1 MANLRQRPPEA
12 GLPTADPRGAVTTA
26 QPGHSPVPEPED
38 AVAIRFA
45 PVPRRLGE
53 ILLERGLVRP
63 ADIANGLTLQAQ
75 NGGLLGLNLVRLGAI
90 SEVQLLDVLSE
101 QLGLD
106 ILAPED
112 GPAPEQVAA
121 FLSEIHSPL
130 SWWAEREAIAWRVA
144 PPEGADPAMPGP
156 IFCAAVQPLD
166 PLLAERLGQAT
177 AETPTFLLAQRALV
191 EALTQDAGQDAA
203 GSADF
208 GLSGG
213 GADAARL
220 RELAQEA
227 PTIDFVNSVF
237 AEALTRRASDVHV
250 EPFEDRFVVRMRIDG
265 VLSTARSAPRANFDA
280 VCSRIKLLSG
290 MDIGERRLPQDG
302 RQSIRV
308 SGQEVDLRVSTLPCS
323 WGESIVLRLLGK
335 TSRLP
340 ELRELGVGADQEKTL
355 IGLAEQPNGV
365 FLITGPT
372 GSGKTTTIYRLLTHL
387 NDGERK
393 IITVED
399 PVELDLPG
407 VIQVRVRADIGLTF
421 AAGLRSILRQ
431 DPDVIMV
438 GEIRDPETARIAV
451 QAALTG
457 HLVIS
462 TVHTNSALAAVPRL
476 LDLGVEDYLMAD
488 VLRGVAGQRLV
499 RRLCVDCSRPSTPA
513 ETSVHEAAMPAYL
526 KPLTKGV
533 PAAWREPVGCAKC
546 GQSGFRGRV
555 GLYEIAPASPG
566 ILAGVRA
573 GADEDHL
580 TELARAD
587 GFLSFGDDGFLKARR
602 GETALTE
609 VYRVAGAAEDADVA

>member
-1 MANLRQRPPEA
+1 M
-12 GLPTADPRGAVTTA
+12 
-26 QPGHSPVPEPED
+26 
-38 AVAIRFA
+38 I
-45 PVPRRLGE
+45 
-53 ILLERGLVRP
+53 RP
-63 ADIANGLTLQAQ
+63 ADLEHGLALQAS
-75 NGGLLGLNLVRLGAI
+75 NGGLLGLNLVRLGAV
-90 SEVQLLDVLSE
+90 SEAQLLEVLSE

-112 GPAPEQVAA
+112 GPTPGQILA
-121 FLSEIHSPL
+121 FLTEVGAPR
-130 SWWAEREAIAWRVA
+130 SWWAAREAVAWRVA
-144 PPEGADPAMPGP
+144 ASDLDPTAEVDPHAVGR
-156 IFCAAVQPLD
+156 IVCAAVQPLD
-166 PLLAERLGQAT
+166 PLLAQRIAQAT
-177 AETPTFLLAQRALV
+177 REPVQFLLAQRSLI
-191 EALTQDAGQDAA
+191 EALTDD
-203 GSADF
+203 
-208 GLSGG
+208 LSGTRDDATAQAFG
-213 GADAARL
+213 SGSDAARL

-250 EPFEDRFVVRMRIDG
+250 EPYEDRFLVRMRIDG
-265 VLSTARSAPRANFDA
+265 VLTTARAAPRSNFDA

-308 SGQEVDLRVSTLPCS
+308 SGQEVDLRVSSLPCS

-340 ELRELGVGADQEKTL
+340 LLSELGVGPAQERSL
-355 IGLAEQPNGV
+355 ISLAEQPNGV

-407 VIQVRVRADIGLTF
+407 VIQVRVRSEIGLTF

-431 DPDVIMV
+431 DPDVIMI

-462 TVHTNSALAAVPRL
+462 TVHTNSALAALPRL
-476 LDLGVEDYLMAD
+476 MDLGIEDYLLAD

-499 RRLCVDCSRPSTPA
+499 RRLCVDCSRPSTA
-513 ETSVHEAAMPAYL
+513 HEADAHERALPAHL
-526 KPLTKGV
+526 LHV
-533 PAAWREPVGCAKC
+533 VASEPAAWREPVGCPKC

-566 ILAGVRA
+566 IIAGIRTS
-573 GADEDHL
+573 ADEDQL
-580 TELARAD
+580 TAMARGD
-587 GFLSFGDDGFLKARR
+587 GFLSFGDDGYIKARR
-602 GETALTE
+602 GETAMTE
-609 VYRVAGAAEDADVA
+609 VYRIVGAGE

>member
-1 MANLRQRPPEA
+1 
-12 GLPTADPRGAVTTA
+12 
-26 QPGHSPVPEPED
+26 
-38 AVAIRFA
+38 
-45 PVPRRLGE
+45 
-53 ILLERGLVRP
+53 
-63 ADIANGLTLQAQ
+63 
-75 NGGLLGLNLVRLGAI
+75 
-90 SEVQLLDVLSE
+90 
-101 QLGLD
+101 
-106 ILAPED
+106 
-112 GPAPEQVAA
+112 
-121 FLSEIHSPL
+121 
-130 SWWAEREAIAWRVA
+130 
-144 PPEGADPAMPGP
+144 
-156 IFCAAVQPLD
+156 
-166 PLLAERLGQAT
+166 
-177 AETPTFLLAQRALV
+177 
-191 EALTQDAGQDAA
+191 
-203 GSADF
+203 
-208 GLSGG
+208 
-213 GADAARL
+213 
-220 RELAQEA
+220 
-227 PTIDFVNSVF
+227 
-237 AEALTRRASDVHV
+237 
-250 EPFEDRFVVRMRIDG
+250 MRIDG
-265 VLSTARSAPRANFDA
+265 VLTTARAAPRSNFDA

-340 ELRELGVGADQEKTL
+340 LLSELGVGAAQEATL
-355 IGLAEQPNGV
+355 LSLAEHPNGV

-431 DPDVIMV
+431 DPDVIMI
-438 GEIRDPETARIAV
+438 GEIRDPETAKIAV

-476 LDLGVEDYLMAD
+476 LDLGVEDYLLAD

-499 RRLCVDCSRPSTPA
+499 RRLCVECARASTPEEA
-513 ETSVHEAAMPAYL
+513 AVHELAIPAHL
-526 KPLTKGV
+526 RPV
-533 PAAWREPVGCAKC
+533 ADREPAAWREPVGCPKC

-555 GLYEIAPASPG
+555 GLYEIAPASPA
-566 ILAGVRA
+566 IIAALRT
-573 GADEDHL
+573 GADEDKL
-580 TELARAD
+580 TALARDD
-587 GFLSFGDDGFLKARR
+587 GFLSFADDGLLKARR

-609 VYRVAGAAEDADVA
+609 IYRIAGGGE

>member
-1 MANLRQRPPEA
+1 MPAD
-12 GLPTADPRGAVTTA
+12 TAADVV
-26 QPGHSPVPEPED
+26 S
-38 AVAIRFA
+38 IRFPTPPA
-45 PVPRRLGE
+45 SRRRLGE
-53 ILLERGLVRP
+53 VLVELGLIRP
-63 ADIANGLTLQAQ
+63 GDLANALTLQEQ

-90 SEVQLLDVLSE
+90 SEAQLLEVLSD
-101 QLGLD
+101 QLDLP
-106 ILAPED
+106 ILLPENSPRPD
-112 GPAPEQVAA
+112 QVAA
-121 FLSEIHSPL
+121 FLAEIRSPL
-130 SWWAEREAIAWRVA
+130 NWWAEMEAVAWRQDGEDGA
-144 PPEGADPAMPGP
+144 PPA
-156 IFCAAVQPLD
+156 IVCAAVQPLQPALSERIAQAAGD
-166 PLLAERLGQAT
+166 PVI
-177 AETPTFLLAQRALV
+177 FMLAQRSLI
-191 EALTQDAGQDAA
+191 EALTQDLHADGGPMLDAGV
-203 GSADF
+203 
-208 GLSGG
+208 GG

-227 PTIDFVNSVF
+227 PTIDFVNAVF

-250 EPFEDRFVVRMRIDG
+250 EPYEDRFLVRMRIDG
-265 VLSTARSAPRANFDA
+265 VLTTARAAPRANFEA
-280 VCSRIKLLSG
+280 VASRIKLLSG

-302 RQSIRV
+302 RQSVRV

-340 ELRELGVGADQEKTL
+340 ELSELGVGAQQEKTL
-355 IGLAEQPNGV
+355 LELSEHPNGV

-372 GSGKTTTIYRLLTHL
+372 GSGKTTTIYRLLSHL

-462 TVHTNSALAAVPRL
+462 TVHTNTALAAVPRL
-476 LDLGVEDYLMAD
+476 LDLGIEDYLLAD

-499 RRLCVDCSRPSTPA
+499 RRLCDCARPSTA
-513 ETSVHEAAMPAYL
+513 EEAAVHEQSIPAHL
-526 KPLTKGV
+526 RV
-533 PAAWREPVGCAKC
+533 VADEEPAAWREAVGCPRC
-546 GQSGFRGRV
+546 GQSGYRGRI
-555 GLYEIAPASPG
+555 GAYEIAPASPAL
-566 ILAGVRA
+566 IHALRA
-573 GADEDHL
+573 SADEDQL
-580 TELARAD
+580 TAIARQD
-587 GFLSFGDDGFLKARR
+587 GFLSFGDDAFLKARR
-602 GETALTE
+602 GLTTLSE
-609 VYRVAGAAEDADVA
+609 VHRIVGGGE

>member
-1 MANLRQRPPEA
+1 MATIRQRSPEA
-12 GLPTADPRGAVTTA
+12 GLPGVDPRISPTGPSVEEPGEAVT
-26 QPGHSPVPEPED
+26 
-38 AVAIRFA
+38 IRFA
-45 PVPRRLGE
+45 SAHRRLGE
-53 ILLERGLVRP
+53 ILVDRGMVRP
-63 ADIANGLTLQAQ
+63 ADVANALTLQAQ
-75 NGGLLGLNLVRLGAI
+75 NGGLFGLNLVRLGAL
-90 SEVQLLDVLSE
+90 SEAQLLEVLSE
-101 QLGLD
+101 QLGLA

-112 GPAPEQVAA
+112 SPMPDQVSALLA
-121 FLSEIHSPL
+121 EIRSPL
-130 SWWAEREAIAWRVA
+130 SWWAEREAVAWREAA
-144 PPEGADPAMPGP
+144 PEDAPDAAPGR
-156 IFCAAVQPLD
+156 ILCAAVQPLD
-166 PLLAERLGQAT
+166 PLLAERLGQSLN
-177 AETPTFLLAQRALV
+177 EPVTFLLAQRALI
-191 EALTQDAGQDAA
+191 EGLTQDVDADHA
-203 GSADF
+203 ATVDL
-208 GLSGG
+208 GLGG
-213 GADAARL
+213 AGADAARL

-227 PTIDFVNSVF
+227 PTIDFVNAVF

-250 EPFEDRFVVRMRIDG
+250 EPFEDRFLVRMRIDG
-265 VLSTARSAPRANFDA
+265 VLSTARAAPRANFDA

-340 ELRELGVGADQEKTL
+340 ELRELGVGAEQERTL

-407 VIQVRVRADIGLTF
+407 VIQVRVRSDIGLTF

-476 LDLGVEDYLMAD
+476 LDLGVENYLLAD

-499 RRLCVDCSRPSTPA
+499 RRLCTDCSRPSTPEEA
-513 ETSVHEAAMPAYL
+513 ELHEAALPDYL
-526 KPLTKGV
+526 KVVVAGV
-533 PAAWREPVGCAKC
+533 AANWHEPVGCSKC

-555 GLYEIAPASPG
+555 GLYEVAPATPG
-566 ILAGVRA
+566 ILAGLRS
-573 GADEDHL
+573 GAEEDRL
-580 TELARAD
+580 TEMARAD
-587 GFLSFGDDGFLKARR
+587 GFLSFGDDGLLKARR
-602 GETALTE
+602 GETTLSE
-609 VYRVAGAAEDADVA
+609 VYRVAGAVEDLDDA

>member
-1 MANLRQRPPEA
+1 MPAYGTTLSHQTSARPLPRAGVLLYRRRNPEPPLTDA
-12 GLPTADPRGAVTTA
+12 AIIVPQFPAVT
-26 QPGHSPVPEPED
+26 VK
-38 AVAIRFA
+38 
-45 PVPRRLGE
+45 RLGE
-53 ILLERGLVRP
+53 VLIERGMIRP
-63 ADIANGLTLQAQ
+63 ADLANALTLQSQ
-75 NGGLLGLNLVRLGAI
+75 NGGLLGLNLVRLGAV
-90 SEVQLLDVLSE
+90 SEAQLLDVLSD
-101 QLGLD
+101 QLGFGV
-106 ILAPED
+106 LAPENS
-112 GPAPEQVAA
+112 PTPEQVAS
-121 FLSEIHSPL
+121 FLSEIRSPL
-130 SWWAEREAIAWRVA
+130 NWWAEREAIAWRFGGD
-144 PPEGADPAMPGP
+144 PETAADSVV
-156 IFCAAVQPLD
+156 FCAAVQPLD
-166 PLLAERLGQAT
+166 PLLRERIGQST
-177 AETPTFLLAQRALV
+177 SDVVVFLLAQRSLI
-191 EALTQDAGQDAA
+191 EALTQDLHADAGPALDAGF
-203 GSADF
+203 GS
-208 GLSGG
+208 S

-227 PTIDFVNSVF
+227 PTIDFVNAVF

-250 EPFEDRFVVRMRIDG
+250 EPYEDRFLVRMRIDG
-265 VLSTARSAPRANFDA
+265 VLSTARSASRANFDA

-308 SGQEVDLRVSTLPCS
+308 SGQEVDLRVSSLPCS

-340 ELRELGVGADQEKTL
+340 QLSELGVSESQERTL
-355 IGLAEQPNGV
+355 LNLSEQPNGV

-372 GSGKTTTIYRLLTHL
+372 GSGKTTTIYRLLSHL

-407 VIQVRVRADIGLTF
+407 VIQVRVRSDIGLTF

-476 LDLGVEDYLMAD
+476 IDLGVEDYLLAD

-499 RRLCVDCSRPSTPA
+499 RRLCSDCSRPSTP
-513 ETSVHEAAMPAYL
+513 TEASAHDAMLPAHL
-526 KPLTKGV
+526 KSHMEREQ
-533 PAAWREPVGCAKC
+533 ASWREPVGCPKC

-555 GLYEIAPASPG
+555 GLYEIAPASPD
-566 ILAGVRA
+566 IIAGLRSS
-573 GADEDHL
+573 ADEDQL
-580 TELARAD
+580 TAIARAE
-587 GFLSFGDDGFLKARR
+587 GFLSFADDGYLKARK
-602 GETALTE
+602 GETTLGE
-609 VYRVAGAAEDADVA
+609 IHRIAGDVE

>member
-1 MANLRQRPPEA
+1 M
-12 GLPTADPRGAVTTA
+12 
-26 QPGHSPVPEPED
+26 
-38 AVAIRFA
+38 
-45 PVPRRLGE
+45 
-53 ILLERGLVRP
+53 
-63 ADIANGLTLQAQ
+63 
-75 NGGLLGLNLVRLGAI
+75 RLGAL
-90 SEVQLLDVLSE
+90 SETQLLDCLSE
-101 QLGLD
+101 QLGLGV
-106 ILAPED
+106 LAPED
-112 GPAPEQVAA
+112 APSPDQIAA
-121 FLSEIHSPL
+121 FMAEMRSPL
-130 SWWAEREAIAWRVA
+130 SWWAEREAVAWRS
-144 PPEGADPAMPGP
+144 GADPETGAGGL
-156 IFCAAVQPLD
+156 IYCAAVQPLD
-166 PLLAERLGQAT
+166 PLLAERIDQSLAAAGV
-177 AETPTFLLAQRALV
+177 AEPIVFLLAQRSLV
-191 EALTQDAGQDAA
+191 EALTQDVHAGQGPVLD
-203 GSADF
+203 
-208 GLSGG
+208 GG
-213 GADAARL
+213 VGGAGADAARL

-227 PTIDFVNSVF
+227 PTIDFVNAVF

-250 EPFEDRFVVRMRIDG
+250 EPYEDRFLVRMRIDG

-308 SGQEVDLRVSTLPCS
+308 SGQEIDLRVSTLPCS

-340 ELRELGVGADQEKTL
+340 LLSELGVGAAQEKTL
-355 IGLAEQPNGV
+355 IDLAEQPNGV

-407 VIQVRVRADIGLTF
+407 VIQVRVRSEIGLTF

-431 DPDVIMV
+431 DPDVIMI

-476 LDLGVEDYLMAD
+476 LDLGIEDYLLAD

-499 RRLCVDCSRPSTPA
+499 RRLCPDCARPSTA
-513 ETSVHEAAMPAYL
+513 EEAKVHELAIPAHL
-526 KPLTKGV
+526 RAV
-533 PAAWREPVGCAKC
+533 ADREAAAWREPVGCPKC

-566 ILAGVRA
+566 IIAGLREN
-573 GADEDHL
+573 ADEDVL
-580 TELARAD
+580 TGIARAE

-602 GETALTE
+602 GETSLSE
-609 VYRVAGAAEDADVA
+609 VYRIAGSGE

>member
-1 MANLRQRPPEA
+1 MSEA
-12 GLPTADPRGAVTTA
+12 LTDSDLVVTEFA
-26 QPGHSPVPEPED
+26 S
-38 AVAIRFA
+38 IRKA
-45 PVPRRLGE
+45 RLGE
-53 ILLERGLVRP
+53 MLVARGLVGPGDVRN
-63 ADIANGLTLQAQ
+63 ALDLQAE

-90 SEVQLLDVLSE
+90 SEDQVLSVLAE
-101 QLGLD
+101 QLDLQVLKPD
-106 ILAPED
+106 EAPRPED
-112 GPAPEQVAA
+112 IAA
-121 FLSEIHSPL
+121 LLAEIRSPL
-130 SWWAEREAIAWRVA
+130 AWWTEREAVAWRRG
-144 PPEGADPAMPGP
+144 GAEDGALM
-156 IFCAAVQPLD
+156 CAAVQPLD
-166 PLLAERLGQAT
+166 PLLAERLGQST
-177 AETPTFLLAQRALV
+177 DEPITFLLAPRAQI
-191 EALTQDAGQDAA
+191 EALAQEAQGAETPLPGQGL
-203 GSADF
+203 GS
-208 GLSGG
+208 

-227 PTIDFVNSVF
+227 PTIDFVNAIF
-237 AEALTRRASDVHV
+237 AEALNRRASDVHV
-250 EPFEDRFVVRMRIDG
+250 EPYEDRMLVRMRIDG
-265 VLSTARSAPRANFDA
+265 VLTTARSAPRASFDA

-335 TSRLP
+335 TNRLP
-340 ELRELGVGADQEKTL
+340 LLSELGVEPAQERAFL
-355 IGLAEQPNGV
+355 DLAEQPNGV

-431 DPDVIMV
+431 DPDVIMI
-438 GEIRDPETARIAV
+438 GEIRDSETARIAI

-462 TVHTNSALAAVPRL
+462 TVHTNSGLAAIPRL
-476 LDLGVEDYLMAD
+476 LDLGIENYLLAD

-499 RRLCVDCSRPSTPA
+499 RRLCSDCSRPSTEEEA
-513 ETSVHEAAMPAYL
+513 RIHEAALPSYL
-526 KPLTKGV
+526 AELLGREKS
-533 PAAWREPVGCAKC
+533 AWREPVGCSRC

-555 GLYEIAPASPG
+555 GVYEIAKATPKVIAS
-566 ILAGVRA
+566 LRL
-573 GADEDHL
+573 GADEDVL
-580 TELARAD
+580 TEAARSD
-587 GFLSFGDDGFLKARR
+587 GFLSFADDGFIKARR
-602 GETALTE
+602 GETALNE
-609 VYRVAGAAEDADVA
+609 IYRIAGGGE

>member
-1 MANLRQRPPEA
+1 MTVSA
-12 GLPTADPRGAVTTA
+12 T
-26 QPGHSPVPEPED
+26 QPVE
-38 AVAIRFA
+38 IRFPA
-45 PVPRRLGE
+45 AGRRRLGE
-53 ILLERGLVRP
+53 LLLERELITA
-63 ADIANGLTLQAQ
+63 ADLQNGLSLQAQ
-75 NGGLLGLNLVRLGAI
+75 TGGLIGLNLVRLGAL
-90 SEVQLLDVLSE
+90 SEARLLEVLSD
-101 QLGLD
+101 QLGLAV
-106 ILAPED
+106 LAPED
-112 GPAPEQVAA
+112 APAPERIAA
-121 FLSEIHSPL
+121 FLAEIGSPL
-130 SWWAEREAIAWRVA
+130 SWWAEREAVAWRVGDEA
-144 PPEGADPAMPGP
+144 GSP

-166 PLLAERLGQAT
+166 TLLAERIGQG
-177 AETPTFLLAQRALV
+177 TPDPVTFLLAQRSTIEGLTGD
-191 EALTQDAGQDAA
+191 LTQRGR
-203 GSADF
+203 G
-208 GLSGG
+208 GLELDIMGG

-227 PTIDFVNSVF
+227 PTIDFVNAVF

-250 EPFEDRFVVRMRIDG
+250 EPFEDRFLVRMRIDG
-265 VLSTARSAPRANFDA
+265 VLTTVRSAPRSSYDA

-308 SGQEVDLRVSTLPCS
+308 SGQEVDLRVSSLPAS

-340 ELRELGVGADQEKTL
+340 ELAELGVSASQEQTL
-355 IGLAEQPNGV
+355 LDLSETPNGV
-365 FLITGPT
+365 LLVTGPT

-407 VIQVRVRADIGLTF
+407 VVQVRVRSEIGLTF

-462 TVHTNSALAAVPRL
+462 TVHTNSALAAIPRL
-476 LDLGVEDYLMAD
+476 LDLGIEDYLLAD
-488 VLRGVAGQRLV
+488 VIRGVEGQRLV
-499 RRLCVDCSRPSTPA
+499 RRLCTDCKRPSTPEEA
-513 ETSVHEAAMPAYL
+513 AVHEAEMPATARAAAGRE
-526 KPLTKGV
+526 K
-533 PAAWREPVGCAKC
+533 AAWHEPVGCPKC
-546 GQSGFRGRV
+546 GQSGFRGRIGV
-555 GLYEIAPASPG
+555 YEIAPMSQTLTAA
-566 ILAGVRA
+566 LRQ
-573 GADEDHL
+573 GADEDQL
-580 TELARAD
+580 TAVARSE
-587 GFLSFGDDGFLKARR
+587 GFTSFGDDAFLKARR

-609 VYRVAGAAEDADVA
+609 VHRIVGGGDPA

>member
-1 MANLRQRPPEA
+1 M
-12 GLPTADPRGAVTTA
+12 TADII
-26 QPGHSPVPEPED
+26 VP
-38 AVAIRFA
+38 RFA
-45 PVPRRLGE
+45 ASSEPRRLGE
-53 ILLERGLVRP
+53 LLIERGLVRSG
-63 ADIANGLTLQAQ
+63 DLTNALVLQSQ
-75 NGGLLGLNLVRLGAI
+75 NGGLIGLNLVRLGAL
-90 SEVQLLDVLSE
+90 SESQLLDVLSE
-101 QLGLD
+101 QLGLAV
-106 ILAPED
+106 LAPED
-112 GPAPEQVAA
+112 APTPEQISA
-121 FLSEIHSPL
+121 FLAELRSPL
-130 SWWAEREAIAWRVA
+130 SWWAEREAVAWRFGGDH
-144 PPEGADPAMPGP
+144 ETGAAGQ

-166 PLLAERLGQAT
+166 PLLAERIEQSLAA
-177 AETPTFLLAQRALV
+177 AEVTETVVFLLAQRSLV
-191 EALTQDAGQDAA
+191 EALTQDVHADR
-203 GSADF
+203 GSSLDTA
-208 GLSGG
+208 SGVG

-250 EPFEDRFVVRMRIDG
+250 EPYEDRFLVRMRIDG
-265 VLSTARSAPRANFDA
+265 VLTTARAAPRANFDA

-308 SGQEVDLRVSTLPCS
+308 SGQEIDLRVSTLPCS

-340 ELRELGVGADQEKTL
+340 LLSELGVGAGQEKTL
-355 IGLAEQPNGV
+355 LELSEQPNGV

-407 VIQVRVRADIGLTF
+407 VIQVRVRSEIGLTF

-431 DPDVIMV
+431 DPDVIMI

-476 LDLGVEDYLMAD
+476 LDLGVEDYLLAD
-488 VLRGVAGQRLV
+488 VLRGVAGQRLL
-499 RRLCVDCSRPSTPA
+499 RRLCSDCSRESTA
-513 ETSVHEAAMPAYL
+513 QEAAVHELAIPPHLRAFADRE
-526 KPLTKGV
+526 K
-533 PAAWREPVGCAKC
+533 ARWREPVGCPKC

-555 GLYEIAPASPG
+555 GLYEIAPASPA
-566 ILAGVRA
+566 IIAGLRA
-573 GADEDHL
+573 NADEDTL
-580 TELARAD
+580 TSIARSE
-587 GFLSFGDDGFLKARR
+587 GFLSFADDGFLKARR

-609 VYRVAGAAEDADVA
+609 VYRIAGTGE

>member
-1 MANLRQRPPEA
+1 LLHRLTPFRYERGHIARSFNLTDT
-12 GLPTADPRGAVTTA
+12 LN
-26 QPGHSPVPEPED
+26 VPYFHPD
-38 AVAIRFA
+38 ARR
-45 PVPRRLGE
+45 RRLGE
-53 ILLERGLVRP
+53 ALIGRGLIQEE
-63 ADIANGLTLQAQ
+63 DLANALTLQRQ
-75 NGGLLGLNLVRLGAI
+75 NGGLLGLNLVRLGAV
-90 SEVQLLDVLSE
+90 SEAQLLEVLSE
-101 QLGLD
+101 QLDLP

-112 GPAPEQVAA
+112 APSPDQIAA
-121 FLSEIHSPL
+121 FLAEIRSPL
-130 SWWAEREAIAWRVA
+130 NWWAENEAVAWREEEA
-144 PPEGADPAMPGP
+144 EGTAGR
-156 IFCAAVQPLD
+156 IVCAAVQPLEPSLGERIAQASAD
-166 PLLAERLGQAT
+166 PVV
-177 AETPTFLLAQRALV
+177 FMLAQRSLI
-191 EALTQDAGQDAA
+191 EALTQDLQAENAPLLD
-203 GSADF
+203 SAM
-208 GLSGG
+208 GG

-227 PTIDFVNSVF
+227 PTIDFVNAIF

-250 EPFEDRFVVRMRIDG
+250 EPYEDRFLVRMRIDG
-265 VLSTARSAPRANFDA
+265 VLATARAAPRANFEA
-280 VCSRIKLLSG
+280 VASRIKLLSG

-302 RQSIRV
+302 RQSVRV

-340 ELRELGVGADQEKTL
+340 ELSELGVGAQQEKTL
-355 IGLAEQPNGV
+355 LELAEHPNGV

-372 GSGKTTTIYRLLTHL
+372 GSGKTTTIYRLLSHL

-462 TVHTNSALAAVPRL
+462 TVHTNTALAAVPRL
-476 LDLGVEDYLMAD
+476 LDLGIEDYLLAD

-499 RRLCVDCSRPSTPA
+499 RRLCDCARPSTPEEA
-513 ETSVHEAAMPAYL
+513 AVHELSIPFHLRPVVEATPA
-526 KPLTKGV
+526 G
-533 PAAWREPVGCAKC
+533 WREPVGCPRC
-546 GQSGFRGRV
+546 GHSGYRGRI
-555 GLYEIAPASPG
+555 GAYEIAPASPAL
-566 ILAGVRA
+566 IHALRA
-573 GADEDHL
+573 SADEDQL
-580 TELARAD
+580 TTIARRD
-587 GFLSFGDDGFLKARR
+587 GFLSFGDDAFLKARR
-602 GETALTE
+602 GDTTMSE
-609 VYRVAGAAEDADVA
+609 VYRISGTGVMRDAT

>member
-1 MANLRQRPPEA
+1 MDRELIRPSDLANA
-12 GLPTADPRGAVTTA
+12 
-26 QPGHSPVPEPED
+26 
-38 AVAIRFA
+38 
-45 PVPRRLGE
+45 
-53 ILLERGLVRP
+53 
-63 ADIANGLTLQAQ
+63 LTLQSQ
-75 NGGLLGLNLVRLGAI
+75 NGGLLGMNLVRLGAI
-90 SEVQLLDVLSE
+90 SEAALLDVLSGL
-101 QLGLD
+101 LGLAV
-106 ILAPED
+106 LSPED
-112 GPAPEQVAA
+112 GPTPEQAA
-121 FLSEIHSPL
+121 QFFAELRSPL
-130 SWWAEREAIAWRVA
+130 SWWAEREAVAWRL
-144 PPEGADPAMPGP
+144 PPADDLPPGTPGP

-166 PLLAERLGQAT
+166 PLLAERIGQVLD
-177 AETPTFLLAQRALV
+177 EPVTFLLAQRALI
-191 EALTQDAGQDAA
+191 EALTQDVRHDA
-203 GSADF
+203 ST
-208 GLSGG
+208 GLDLGTVSGT
-213 GADAARL
+213 ADAARL

-227 PTIDFVNSVF
+227 PTIDFVNAVF

-250 EPFEDRFVVRMRIDG
+250 EPFEDRFLVRMRIDG
-265 VLSTARSAPRANFDA
+265 VLSTARAAPRANFDA

-340 ELRELGVGADQEKTL
+340 ELRELGVGTDQEKML
-355 IGLAEQPNGV
+355 IGMAEQPNGV

-407 VIQVRVRADIGLTF
+407 VIQVRVRSEIGLTF

-438 GEIRDPETARIAV
+438 GEIRDPETARIAI

-462 TVHTNSALAAVPRL
+462 TVHTNSALAAIPRL
-476 LDLGVEDYLMAD
+476 LDLGVEDYLLAD

-499 RRLCVDCSRPSTPA
+499 RRLCVDCARPSTAA
-513 ETSVHEAAMPAYL
+513 EAALHEAA
-526 KPLTKGV
+526 V
-533 PAAWREPVGCAKC
+533 PPHLRAQLANESAHWHEPVGCPKC
-546 GQSGFRGRV
+546 SGSGFRGRV
-555 GLYEIAPASPG
+555 GLYEIAAASNE
-566 ILAGVRA
+566 ITAGVRS

-580 TELARAD
+580 TALARKA

-609 VYRVAGAAEDADVA
+609 IYRVAQATELEDVA

>member
-1 MANLRQRPPEA
+1 MIT
-12 GLPTADPRGAVTTA
+12 PTDL
-26 QPGHSPVPEPED
+26 Q
-38 AVAIRFA
+38 
-45 PVPRRLGE
+45 
-53 ILLERGLVRP
+53 
-63 ADIANGLTLQAQ
+63 NGLSLQAQ
-75 NGGLLGLNLVRLGAI
+75 NGGLIGLNLVRLGAL
-90 SEVQLLDVLSE
+90 SEARLLEVLSD

-106 ILAPED
+106 ILASED
-112 GPAPEQVAA
+112 APAPDRIVA
-121 FLSEIHSPL
+121 FLAEIGSPV
-130 SWWAEREAIAWRVA
+130 SWWSEREAVAWRA
-144 PPEGADPAMPGP
+144 GEAADSP

-166 PLLAERLGQAT
+166 TLLGERIGQAT
-177 AETPTFLLAQRALV
+177 PEPVTFLLAQRSTIEGLNGD
-191 EALTQDAGQDAA
+191 LTHHGRT
-203 GSADF
+203 
-208 GLSGG
+208 GLEIDILGG

-227 PTIDFVNSVF
+227 PTIDFVNAVF

-250 EPFEDRFVVRMRIDG
+250 EPFEDRFLVRMRIDG
-265 VLSTARSAPRANFDA
+265 VLTTVRSAPRSSYDA

-308 SGQEVDLRVSTLPCS
+308 SGQEVDLRVSSLPAS

-340 ELRELGVGADQEKTL
+340 ELSELGVSPAQEATL
-355 IGLAEQPNGV
+355 LDLSEQPNGV
-365 FLITGPT
+365 LLVTGPT

-407 VIQVRVRADIGLTF
+407 VVQVRVRSEIGLTF

-462 TVHTNSALAAVPRL
+462 TVHTNSALAAIPRL
-476 LDLGVEDYLMAD
+476 LDLGIEDYLLAD
-488 VLRGVAGQRLV
+488 VIRGVEGQRLV
-499 RRLCVDCSRPSTPA
+499 RRLCPDCKRPSTPQEA
-513 ETSVHEAAMPAYL
+513 AVHESELPATIRAVA
-526 KPLTKGV
+526 KKET
-533 PAAWREPVGCAKC
+533 ANWHEPVGCSKC

-555 GLYEIAPASPG
+555 GVYEIAPMSQVLTGA
-566 ILAGVRA
+566 LRQ
-573 GADEDHL
+573 GADEDQL
-580 TELARAD
+580 TAVARSE
-587 GFLSFGDDGFLKARR
+587 GFMSFGDDAFLKARR

-609 VYRVAGAAEDADVA
+609 VHRIVGGGDGA